1 MKKHLSVLFLAL
13 FLFGCSGNPDQAKDT
28 GAEETETIIVDE
40 NLQNLENSTKE
51 LIEEAEELA
60 SEVDSLIQNL

>member
-13 FLFGCSGNPDQAKDT
+13 FLFACSGNPDQAKDT
-28 GAEETETIIVDE
+28 SAEETESIIVDE
-40 NLQNLENSTKE
+40 NLQNLENATKE
-51 LIEEAEELA
+51 IIEDAEELA